1 VGVVPFR
8 KHLAGLC
15 AAVLLCGLAVVLAS
29 APGAGAASAGA
40 LEGKLA
46 SAREEASSISAD
58 LQASNERLGAAEAE
72 AEAAR
77 AREERL
83 STLLAE
89 GEERAAELSRKLRQT
104 RLQLAL
110 EKERLRRARE
120 ALAER
125 LVAIYESGVTD
136 SAAFILGAGDY
147 EELATRADYLHAIS
161 EADTALAERVEQV
174 RRAVDR
180 EVEAVADLR
189 ARAIAYDERLEAARS
204 EITSVREAAEAAAA
218 QLAEISASRRASL
231 AALKAD
237 ISEWVAEIQA
247 VRAAE
252 ARAASQAEAEE
263 EVGRWLGGP
272 YAIPTYIVMC
282 ESGGNYS
289 ALNPSSGAGGAYQIL
304 PSTWELYGGSG
315 APHEASKAE
324 QDRIAGEIWADSG
337 PSAWVCG

>member
-1 VGVVPFR
+1 VGAVRFR
-8 KHLAGLC
+8 KQLAGLC
-15 AAVLLCGLAVVLAS
+15 AAALLCGLVVVLAS

-40 LEGKLA
+40 LEGKLVA
-46 SAREEASSISAD
+46 AREEASSISAS
-58 LQASNERLGAAEAE
+58 LQASNERLLAAEGE

-77 AREERL
+77 VREERL

-89 GEERAAELSRKLRQT
+89 GEERAAELSRKLRLT
-104 RLQLAL
+104 RHRLAL
-110 EKERLRRARE
+110 EKQRLRRARA
-120 ALAER
+120 ALSQR

-147 EELATRADYLHAIS
+147 GELATRADYLHAIS
-161 EADTALAERVEQV
+161 EADSALAARVEQV
-174 RRAVDR
+174 RQAVHH

-189 ARAIAYDERLEAARS
+189 ARAIAYDERLAAARS
-204 EITSVREAAEAAAA
+204 EIASVRAAAEESAA
-218 QLAEISASRRASL
+218 QLEEISASRQASL
-231 AALKAD
+231 SALKAD
-237 ISEWVAEIQA
+237 ISQWVEEIQA

-304 PSTWELYGGSG
+304 PSTWELYGGVG

-337 PSAWVCG
+337 SSAWVCG

>member
-1 VGVVPFR
+1 V
-8 KHLAGLC
+8 A
-15 AAVLLCGLAVVLAS
+15 VLAS

-46 SAREEASSISAD
+46 SAREEASSLSAS
-58 LQASNERLGAAEAE
+58 LQASNEKLGAAEAE
-72 AEAAR
+72 AETAR

-83 STLLAE
+83 SALLAE
-89 GEERAAELSRKLRQT
+89 GEERAAELSRKLRET
-104 RLQLAL
+104 RHRLAL
-110 EKERLRRARE
+110 EKERLRRARA
-120 ALAER
+120 ALAQR

-161 EADTALAERVEQV
+161 DADSALAERVEQV

-180 EVEAVADLR
+180 EVEAVDELR
-189 ARAIAYDERLEAARS
+189 ARAIAYDERLQAARS
-204 EITSVREAAEAAAA
+204 EIASVREAAEAAAA
-218 QLAEISASRRASL
+218 QLAEIAASRRASL
-231 AALKAD
+231 ATLKAD
-237 ISEWVAEIQA
+237 ISDWVAEIQA
-247 VRAAE
+247 ARAAE

-304 PSTWELYGGSG
+304 PSTWELYGGQG
-315 APHEASKAE
+315 EPQNASKAE
-324 QDRIAGEIWADSG
+324 QDRIASEIWADSG